1 MKPTLLVNQ
10 TGGHK
15 HAYHPDEL
23 AADLEHGWALV
34 DARAGDVCTV
44 EGVCEPGGALLVMPV
59 KRKPGRPRKDAK

>member
-23 AADLEHGWALV
+23 AADLEHGWALADAPSVEDVRTV
-34 DARAGDVCTV
+34 DG
-44 EGVCEPGGALLVMPV
+44 GCESAPLVMPV